1 MLSGMVFLLPAL
13 FWTSRDGKGFMS
25 QGILDNS
32 VAASAAS
39 SSSVGKTSSKPPVT
53 QLSNEQINR
62 YKRHLILPEVGV
74 EGQLKLINAKVLCIG
89 AGGLGCPISLYLAAA
104 GVGTIGLADVDVVSP
119 SNLQR
124 QILFGVSSVGEDKVK
139 AAAKRLKDVNPDV
152 NVIEHKV
159 VVNSENVLDLIKD
172 YDVIIDGTDNFPTRY
187 CVNDAC
193 VILKKPN
200 VYGSIF
206 RFEGMVTVF
215 APHLANPDR
224 PGEHGPCYRCMYP
237 EPPDPGSVPSC
248 AEGGVVGVL
257 PGIIGTLQANEV
269 IKLILGIGR
278 PAIGRLTTFAAMDLE
293 FRTFKLRR
301 DPACPVCGDHPTIT
315 KPIDY
320 EEFCGV
326 PILDPKSAEETAAEV
341 KRAKSGANGHGVAA
355 GSAGTAGASSG
366 ASGAATGPAANAP
379 APDPSLDAR
388 GLPPGYRFNA
398 DWEVTPREV
407 KSLLDAK
414 QDFVFI
420 DCRLP
425 NEYAITNIPGAKV
438 IPLQHLPQRIGELKG
453 HESEKIIVHCKS
465 GGRSLQFAQILKQQG
480 FKDVKSVAG
489 GILLWN
495 KDINPGGPQY

>member
-1 MLSGMVFLLPAL
+1 MA
-13 FWTSRDGKGFMS
+13 
-25 QGILDNS
+25 I
-32 VAASAAS
+32 
-39 SSSVGKTSSKPPVT
+39 T
-53 QLSNEQINR
+53 QLNNEQINR
-62 YKRHLILPEVGV
+62 YKRHLILPEVGM
-74 EGQLKLINAKVLCIG
+74 EGQLKLLNAKVLCIG

-124 QILFGVSSVGEDKVK
+124 QVLFGVSNIGQEKVK

-152 NVIEHKV
+152 RVIEHKM
-159 VVNSENVLDLIKD
+159 VVNGDTVMGLVKD
-172 YDVIIDGTDNFPTRY
+172 YDIIVDGTDNFPTRY

-215 APHLANPDR
+215 APHLPNPNR

-237 EPPDPGSVPSC
+237 EPPEPGSVPSC

-278 PAIGRLTTFAAMDLE
+278 PAIGRLTTFSALDLE
-293 FRTFKLRR
+293 FKTFKVPR
-301 DPACPVCGDHPTIT
+301 DPACPVCGEHPTIT

-320 EEFCGV
+320 EQFCGV
-326 PILDPKSAEETAAEV
+326 PALDPKSLAETEAEV
-341 KRAKSGANGHGVAA
+341 RNAKLPGGNGRA
-355 GSAGTAGASSG
+355 
-366 ASGAATGPAANAP
+366 
-379 APDPSLDAR
+379 DPSLDSN
-388 GLPPGYRFNA
+388 GLPPGYAFKP
-398 DWEVTPREV
+398 DWEITPRQV
-407 KSLLDAK
+407 KSLLDK
-414 QDFVFI
+414 SEKFVFI

-425 NEYAITNIPGAKV
+425 SEKAITDIPGTTL
-438 IPLQHLPQRIGELKG
+438 IPLQQWAQRIGELKG
-453 HESEKIIVHCKS
+453 RENEEVVVHCKS
-465 GGRSLQFAQILKQQG
+465 GGRSMQFTQILRQQG
-480 FKDVKSVAG
+480 FKNVKSMAG

-495 KDINPGGPQY
+495 MDINPGGPQY

>member
-1 MLSGMVFLLPAL
+1 MTTAAPVKPSVKSPATKLS
-13 FWTSRDGKGFMS
+13 T
-25 QGILDNS
+25 
-32 VAASAAS
+32 
-39 SSSVGKTSSKPPVT
+39 
-53 QLSNEQINR
+53 EQINR
-62 YKRHLILPEVGV
+62 YKRHLLLPEVGI

-124 QILFGVSSVGEDKVK
+124 QVLFGVSSVGEDKVK
-139 AAAKRLKDVNPDV
+139 AAAKRLKDLNPDC
-152 NVIEHKV
+152 NVVEHKTI
-159 VVNSENVLDLIKD
+159 VNSENVLDLIKD

-206 RFEGMVTVF
+206 RFEGMITVF
-215 APHLANPDR
+215 APHLAHPDR
-224 PGEHGPCYRCMYP
+224 PGENGPCYRCMYP

-269 IKLILGIGR
+269 IKLILGIGK

-293 FRTFKLRR
+293 FKTYKLRR
-301 DPACPVCGDHPTIT
+301 DPECPVCGNHPTIT

-326 PILDPKSAEETAAEV
+326 PILDPKSAEETKAEV
-341 KRAKSGANGHGVAA
+341 MHAK
-355 GSAGTAGASSG
+355 
-366 ASGAATGPAANAP
+366 AP
-379 APDPSLDAR
+379 ASMLKPVSDPSLDSR
-388 GLPPGYRFNA
+388 GLPPNYPFKPE
-398 DWEVTPREV
+398 WEITPREV
-407 KSLLDAK
+407 KAMLDDHAK
-414 QDFVFI
+414 FTFI

-425 NEYAITNIPGAKV
+425 NEKAITDIEGATLIPV
-438 IPLQHLPQRIGELKG
+438 QELPRRMAEFKG
-453 HESEKIIVHCKS
+453 HEADKIVVHCKS
-465 GGRSLQFAQILKQQG
+465 GGRSMQFTQFLRQQG
-480 FKDVKSVAG
+480 FKDVKSMAG

>member
-1 MLSGMVFLLPAL
+1 M
-13 FWTSRDGKGFMS
+13 
-25 QGILDNS
+25 
-32 VAASAAS
+32 
-39 SSSVGKTSSKPPVT
+39 PVT
-53 QLSNEQINR
+53 QLNSDQVNR
-62 YKRHLILPEVGV
+62 YRRHLILPEVGM
-74 EGQLKLINAKVLCIG
+74 EGQKKLLNAKVLCIG

-124 QILFGVSSVGEDKVK
+124 QVLFGVSSVGEDKVK
-139 AAAKRLKDVNPDV
+139 AAAKRLRDLNPDC
-152 NVIEHKV
+152 NVIEHKT
-159 VVNSENVLDLIKD
+159 VVNSSNVLDLVKQ

-215 APHLANPDR
+215 APHLPNPLR
-224 PGEHGPCYRCMYP
+224 PGERGPCYRCMYP

-269 IKLILGIGR
+269 IKLILGVGT
-278 PAIGRLTTFAAMDLE
+278 PAIGKLTTFSSLDFD

-301 DPACPVCGDHPTIT
+301 DVNCPVCGDHPTVT
-315 KPIDY
+315 APIDY
-320 EEFCGV
+320 EQFCGV
-326 PILDPKSAEETAAEV
+326 PILDPKSLAETEAEV
-341 KRAKSGANGHGVAA
+341 KAAKSG
-355 GSAGTAGASSG
+355 GAKPQS
-366 ASGAATGPAANAP
+366 
-379 APDPSLDAR
+379 DPSLDER
-388 GLPPGYRFNA
+388 GLPPGYPFKP

-407 KSLLDAK
+407 KAMLDRGEK
-414 QDFVFI
+414 FTFI

-425 NEYAITNIPGAKV
+425 NEAQITKIEGTTLL
-438 IPLQHLPQRIGELKG
+438 PLQQLPQRFGEIRDKAN
-453 HESEKIIVHCKS
+453 EKLIVHCRS
-465 GGRSLQFAQILKQQG
+465 GQRSMTFTQTLRQQG
-480 FKDVKSVAG
+480 FKDVKSMAG

-495 KDINPGGPQY
+495 KDVNPGGPQY